1 MHITHKVLLII
12 LDGFGIREEKN
23 YNAIANAITP
33 NWNNYIK
40 KYAFGLIDASG
51 SAVGLPNGQFGN
63 SEVGHLNIGS
73 GRLVQQDI
81 TRIDLAIEN
90 GDFFNNEV
98 FLNAINTSKSGNV
111 HIMGLLSD
119 GGVHAHIMHI
129 IALIKL
135 ANAQENVKNIWL
147 HIFLDGRD
155 TPPKSAIK
163 YLQQLQIELTKYTK
177 ARIATLCGRYY
188 SMDRDKRYDR
198 IKLAYDAIV
207 LAKSE
212 LKGND
217 AIEIVENSYLDG
229 ISDEFIK
236 PYVFSN
242 YKGFK
247 NGDCVIFANFRADRA
262 IQLSEAITNNNDFK
276 AFEVAKL
283 LKLSSFVTIT
293 CYDEKLNAKVA
304 FLPNKINNT
313 LGEYI
318 SHLGLKQLRIS
329 ETEKYPH
336 ITYFFNGGRKEP
348 YPNEDRILINSPRDV
363 ATYDLKPEMS
373 LPLVTEK
380 LVEAINQN
388 KYDLIV
394 TNFANA
400 DMVGHSGNFAAAV
413 KAVNAIDIALGK
425 CVEAML
431 NNGGEILIIADHG
444 NCEDMFNY
452 EVNQIHTQH
461 TTNLVPC
468 LYIGREANIKPNGTL
483 KDVAPTILAILGLA
497 SPAEMTGN
505 NLINF
510 NS

>member
-1 MHITHKVLLII
+1 MHIIHRVLLII

-23 YNAIANAITP
+23 YNAIANARTP
-33 NWNNYIK
+33 NWDNYIK

-63 SEVGHLNIGS
+63 SEVGHLNIGA

-81 TRIDLAIEN
+81 TRIDFAIEN
-90 GDFFNNEV
+90 GNFFNNEV
-98 FLNAINTSKSGNV
+98 FLKAINSSKSGNV

-147 HIFLDGRD
+147 HVFLDGRD

-163 YLQQLQIELTKYTK
+163 YLQQLQVELTNYTK
-177 ARIATLCGRYY
+177 AKIATLCGRYY

-207 LAKSE
+207 FAKSE
-212 LKGND
+212 LKGNN
-217 AIEIVENSYLDG
+217 AIEIVEDSYLNG

-236 PYVFSN
+236 PYVIGN
-242 YKGFK
+242 YTGFK
-247 NGDCVIFANFRADRA
+247 NDDCVIFANFRADRA
-262 IQLSEAITNNNDFK
+262 IQLSEAITNNDFK

-283 LKLSSFVTIT
+283 QLASFVTMT
-293 CYDEKLNAKVA
+293 CYDEKLKAKVA
-304 FLPNKINNT
+304 FFPNKINNT

-318 SHLGLKQLRIS
+318 AHLGLKQLRIS

-373 LPLVTEK
+373 LPSVTEK

-400 DMVGHSGNFAAAV
+400 DMVGHSGNFAAAI

-431 NNGGEILIIADHG
+431 NNGGEVLIIADHG

-452 EVNQIHTQH
+452 EANQIHTQH

-468 LYIGREANIKPNGTL
+468 LYIGRKANIKPHGTL
-483 KDVAPTILAILGLA
+483 KDVAPTILAMLGLA
-497 SPAEMTGN
+497 SPAEMTGT